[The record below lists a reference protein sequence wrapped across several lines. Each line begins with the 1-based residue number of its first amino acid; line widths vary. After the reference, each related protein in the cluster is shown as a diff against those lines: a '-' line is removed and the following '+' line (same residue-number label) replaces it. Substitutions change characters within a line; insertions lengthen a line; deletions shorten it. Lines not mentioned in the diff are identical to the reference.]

1 MPGGEGGAPN
11 GGALGEAKVSET
23 NDSSSVVSAGR
34 RARGLGARPVRS
46 SLPTGFADLGTQAR
60 RAALAT
66 VRHIAEGAA
75 RVSAADKRARF
86 VIARG
91 EVAEVHATLQTAALL
106 GVIRQADFDRV
117 AVLCDRVAAMLTG
130 LIQRSPSP

>member
-1 MPGGEGGAPN
+1 MRLDASTRFTHQRLD
-11 GGALGEAKVSET
+11 AYWIAQEAAV
-23 NDSSSVVSAGR
+23 AC
-34 RARGLGARPVRS
+34 VRVTED
-46 SLPTGFADLGTQAR
+46 LPSGFADLRTQAR

-106 GVIRQADFDRV
+106 GVIRQADFDHL
-117 AVLCDRVAAMLTG
+117 ATLCDRVAAMLTG
-130 LIQRSPSP
+130 LIRRNPVP